1 MSRRLMIWMGAAL
14 GVVLWIAVKM
24 GIPAASA
31 QQAQPVSVSDAN
43 TPLIKAETRLVL
55 VDTIVTDKKGNYIS
69 DLAQKDFKVW
79 EDDKEQPIT
88 SFSVEAGQGSGNNDQ
103 KHYLVLFFDNSTMDM
118 SDQARARDAAAKF
131 IAANAGPNRLMAIA
145 DFTGAVHIAQNF
157 TDDADRLKKVVAQVK
172 FSSVNPNAPVEV
184 ASLGMP
190 SLSSAEA
197 DFGARS
203 VLLALRSMAKNLS
216 NIPGRK
222 SLILLTSGFPLT
234 PEIQSELTAVVDSC
248 NKANVAVYPIDVRG
262 LIVPLPGAGASLH
275 RAAPV
280 RKHAT
285 PVSLR
290 YATSDRKRYLGA
302 HLVRVQ
308 RTGGGG
314 GGVGGGGGGRP
325 GGGGVGGGGG
335 GVGGGGGRPGGG
347 GTGGGTGGGR
357 PGGGGTGGTGGG
369 TRSGGGTPGG
379 GRPTSGGGRPTSGGN
394 SGFNRNPYF
403 NNPYNQPRLIVPQ
416 FPPSA
421 STNQQILYQ
430 LADGTGGFV
439 ILNSNDLLA
448 GMEKIAKEQT
458 HYYILGYTPAVSAEG
473 SCHALKVKVDRG
485 GTVIRSRSG
494 YCNVRPVDLLAGKPI
509 EKDLET
515 RANGSQAG
523 NVAAAMAL
531 PYFYT
536 SPNTARVNLAM
547 EIPGNSVK
555 FDKEKGKQHAEINV
569 LGIAYKPDGSVGA
582 RFSDKV
588 DLDLDGKKEV
598 QEFQKTTFHY
608 ENQFDVASGQYN
620 LKVAF
625 SSSGESFGKLEAP
638 LVVDPYDGKQFSLSG
653 VALSNDV
660 RRVTDMAS
668 GLDDVLLAD
677 RTPLV
682 VQGMQVV
689 PTGGTHFTKTDN
701 AVIYLEIYEPL
712 MATNDEKNPLKVGV
726 SYVVVDRKS
735 GEKKIDNSGLINLQ
749 DSAKAGNPVI
759 PLGMRIPVDKL
770 SPGSYRAEI
779 KAMDSAGNTT
789 KERTAEF
796 EVE

>member
-14 GVVLWIAVKM
+14 GVVLWITVK
-24 GIPAASA
+24 IVVPVASA
-31 QQAQPVSVSDAN
+31 QQAQPVSVPDAN
-43 TPLIKAETRLVL
+43 TPLIKTETRVVL
-55 VDTIVTDKKGNYIS
+55 VDTIVTDKKGNYIG

-79 EDDKEQPIT
+79 EDDKEQTIT
-88 SFSVEAGQGSGNNDQ
+88 SFSAEAGQGSGNNDQ

-118 SDQARARDAAAKF
+118 TDQARARDAAAKF

-157 TDDADRLKKVVAQVK
+157 TDDAERLKKVVAQVK
-172 FSSVNPNAPVEV
+172 FSSVNPNAGVEV

-190 SLSSAEA
+190 SLSNAEA

-222 SLILLTSGFPLT
+222 TLIFLTSGFPLT
-234 PEIQSELTAVVDSC
+234 SEIQSELTAVVDSC
-248 NKANVAVYPIDVRG
+248 NKSNVAVYPIDVRG
-262 LIVPLPGAGASLH
+262 LTASLPSAGASLH
-275 RAAPV
+275 RSAPA
-280 RKHAT
+280 RKTHGT
-285 PVSLR
+285 SVSLR
-290 YATSDRKRYLGA
+290 YADANPKRYWGA

-314 GGVGGGGGGRP
+314 GGAGGGGRP

-347 GTGGGTGGGR
+347 GTGGAPGGGGK
-357 PGGGGTGGTGGG
+357 PGGGTGGTGGG
-369 TRSGGGTPGG
+369 TRGGGGTP
-379 GRPTSGGGRPTSGGN
+379 SGGAGRPTSGGN
-394 SGFNRNPYF
+394 AGGFNRNPYF

-448 GMEKIAKEQT
+448 GMERIAKEQT
-458 HYYILGYTPAVSAEG
+458 HYYILGYSPAVSAEG
-473 SCHALKVKVDRG
+473 SCHTLKVKVDRG
-485 GTVIRSRSG
+485 GTVVRSRSG
-494 YCNVRPVDLLAGKPI
+494 YCNVRPVNLLAGKPI

-523 NVAAAMAL
+523 NIAAAMAL

-555 FDKEKGKQHAEINV
+555 FEKEKGKQHAEINV

-598 QEFQKTTFHY
+598 QEFQKTSFHY

-625 SSSGESFGKLEAP
+625 SSSGESFGKLEAS

-653 VALSNDV
+653 VALSHDV

-689 PTGGTHFTKTDN
+689 PTGGTHFAKTDN
-701 AVIYLEIYEPL
+701 AVIYVEIYEPL
-712 MATNDEKNPLKVGV
+712 MTADNAANPLKVGLM
-726 SYVVVDRKS
+726 YVVVDRKS
-735 GEKKIDNSGLINLQ
+735 GEKKVDDSGFINLES
-749 DSAKAGNPVI
+749 SAKPGNPVI
-759 PLGMRIPVDKL
+759 PLGIRIPMDKL
-770 SPGSYRAEI
+770 PPGSYRAEI
-779 KAMDSAGNTT
+779 KAIDSAGNTT
-789 KERTAEF
+789 KQRTAEF

>member
-1 MSRRLMIWMGAAL
+1 MMWMGAAL
-14 GVVLWIAVKM
+14 GVALWIAVKM
-24 GIPAASA
+24 VIPVASA
-31 QQAQPVSVSDAN
+31 QQAQPVSVPDAN
-43 TPLIKAETRLVL
+43 PPLIKAETRLVL

-79 EDDKEQPIT
+79 EDDKEQLIT
-88 SFSVEAGQGSGNNDQ
+88 SFSAEAGQGSGIGDQ

-118 SDQARARDAAAKF
+118 TDQARARDAAAKF

-157 TDDADRLKKVVAQVK
+157 TDDAERLKKVVTQVK

-190 SLSSAEA
+190 SLTGAEA

-222 SLILLTSGFPLT
+222 SLVFLSAGFPLT
-234 PEIQSELTAVVDSC
+234 SEIQSELTAVVDSC
-248 NKANVAVYPIDVRG
+248 NKSNVAVYPIDVRG
-262 LIVPLPGAGASLH
+262 LTVGLPSPSAGASLQRPAPARRTH
-275 RAAPV
+275 RT
-280 RKHAT
+280 R
-285 PVSLR
+285 VSLR
-290 YATSDRKRYLGA
+290 DANTNRERYFGA

-314 GGVGGGGGGRP
+314 GVGGGGGA
-325 GGGGVGGGGG
+325 
-335 GVGGGGGRPGGG
+335 VGGGGGRPGGG
-347 GTGGGTGGGR
+347 GTGGAPGGGGR
-357 PGGGGTGGTGGG
+357 PGGGATGGTGGG
-369 TRSGGGTPGG
+369 TRGGGGTPGG

-394 SGFNRNPYF
+394 AGGFSRNPYF

-458 HYYILGYTPAVSAEG
+458 HYYILGYSPAVSAEG

-494 YCNVRPVDLLAGKPI
+494 YCNVRPLNLLAGKPI

-515 RANGSQAG
+515 RANGSQSG

-555 FDKEKGKQHAEINV
+555 FEKEKGKQHAEINV

-638 LVVDPYDGKQFSLSG
+638 LVVEPYDGKQFTLSG
-653 VALSNDV
+653 VALSHDV

-701 AVIYLEIYEPL
+701 AVIYVEIYEPL
-712 MATNDEKNPLKVGV
+712 MTADNAANPLKVGLM
-726 SYVVVDRKS
+726 YVVVDRKS
-735 GEKKIDNSGLINLQ
+735 GEKKVDDSGLINLEA
-749 DSAKAGNPVI
+749 SAKPGNPVI
-759 PLGMRIPVDKL
+759 PLGIRIPMDKL
-770 SPGSYRAEI
+770 PPGSYRAEI
-779 KAMDSAGNTT
+779 KAVDSAGNKTQQ
-789 KERTAEF
+789 RTAEF